1 MRLRDVLIRQAS
13 VYPRPCDHEL
23 GNAVVEID
31 AVPAVVVERRLAVN
45 VAAPPPVP
53 VANQIRTYW

>member
-1 MRLRDVLIRQAS
+1 M
-13 VYPRPCDHEL
+13 YPRPCDHEL

-45 VAAPPPVP
+45 VPTSETGMKR
-53 VANQIRTYW
+53 QFS